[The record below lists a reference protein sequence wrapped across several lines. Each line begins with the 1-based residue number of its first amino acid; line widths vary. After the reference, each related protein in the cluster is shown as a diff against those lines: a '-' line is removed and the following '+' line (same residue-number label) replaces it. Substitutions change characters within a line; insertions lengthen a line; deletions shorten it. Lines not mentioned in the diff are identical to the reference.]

1 VKSTGL
7 PSFNA
12 GSKRQVPTVLTA
24 SSFETPTSCLD
35 HLDIV
40 WQSVRPDH
48 YAEHYS
54 SRARAIFALSEHS
67 GSGSYVSLGSM
78 TPNNKVVVAIA
89 NKPARIAWAVSF
101 PQGKVPFSTPV
112 AYPFLGSFRA
122 QCTIVVTSQSGL
134 TERSTAKTAPHL
146 LLHSQAGRSFIMH
159 CPMGWYFGFSQPSSN
174 ISVLS
179 EKGGNMPM
187 KRLYFCDGTPQRLAS
202 LRIS

>member
-1 VKSTGL
+1 MGEWQGWASRPAEVYFQQAKSSSILTVKSTGL

-40 WQSVRPDH
+40 WQSVSPDH
-48 YAEHYS
+48 YADHYS

-89 NKPARIAWAVSF
+89 NKLARIAWAVLSS
-101 PQGKVPFSTPV
+101 GKD
-112 AYPFLGSFRA
+112 YR
-122 QCTIVVTSQSGL
+122 
-134 TERSTAKTAPHL
+134 H
-146 LLHSQAGRSFIMH
+146 
-159 CPMGWYFGFSQPSSN
+159 QP
-174 ISVLS
+174 L
-179 EKGGNMPM
+179 
-187 KRLYFCDGTPQRLAS
+187 RQLAAA
-202 LRIS
+202 